1 MKKTYFKKSLS
12 VIMAVLMIMS
22 CWVFVAPEHNH
33 ADAAMATIESY
44 AQEVTGYVNIDPVIY
59 VHGAYGGSTTSE
71 YAYMM
76 NGTVI
81 ADGTVTGEMSTAVTV
96 NGGKT
101 ISKVECVETT
111 NVLSVSNGVLTSQL
125 GGSYGTIDQT
135 TTNSKATLKF
145 TFTDGTFEYH
155 KVSVLANPVAQH
167 SVVLGLDYHNDK
179 RRSVGFEVLAVGS
192 TGQNADGK
200 YVDKSF
206 SDITSGWEY
215 KTNFPVMY
223 TPYNSNYKYDNKEK
237 ESPLVAGINDGS
249 IITTDRV
256 AGYHAMNRFKEN
268 GSSKYIAD
276 TLTSPTATY
285 YLDKSSAKNQGVT
298 YNSSTGKAT
307 VKLLIGNIYA
317 GGSYASVDNIYYWT
331 INGVGANNTSADTFT
346 LTSEIGNITD
356 TSNAFSKN
364 KQSQGY
370 ATITHTIGSSD
381 INNTFTIAYQ
391 SGSGPYVRELIS
403 MPYQIKVVDYSKLR
417 NLYNEYVGKKLV
429 AGNYTSK
436 TWATY
441 TAALQK
447 AELWL
452 SCNADSTVAEK
463 TAQTQD
469 QVYNELLNAFNSLKA
484 RNYDFNYENLF
495 SFSEWAASDS
505 ATMTRG
511 TLTYDLVDGKLTTKS
526 ISESQKDT
534 SFDDPNNQDTYTAHG
549 NGNAYYY
556 IAVDPSKQ
564 YTFEYTVD
572 EPNNHQCYV
581 FFADSSYNALS
592 GSDWFVNHG
601 SATSSGNTKKI
612 TFTPPANAAY
622 VQVRFGSTGAWD
634 CSRTFSNI
642 ALYETARAEKIHLSN
657 WNSRQ
662 YRKAFSYGEAL
673 ATDYVPVN
681 PGYVFD
687 HWEIDTN
694 GAGTLMPLSDFNTTV
709 KASYV
714 LYSTWKNTYAYDV
727 NYENLFSLSNWV
739 NAVAGQ
745 NLGYGT
751 WSVDIDSGLLTLNQT
766 KAKETDKD
774 YRDNTLVA
782 WNYDIPVT
790 AGKTYTFEFDC
801 AVEEGSGVQVHLFL
815 NDSTSGTDWQYYA
828 GSGNVPATEGSPYFR
843 STSKGNKITFT
854 VPEGKTN
861 LNVRFGTCDAY
872 DVTNT
877 ISNIRLYETSKA
889 TELGKIT
896 NLKVRDVISNDM
908 TLLEPKKAGYTFS
921 GWFTD
926 PSFSGSKLTVDAV
939 KELTAGT
946 TLYAKWS
953 SKTYTLKYD
962 ANGGTGTMADES
974 GKRCDIA
981 YTLAPNK
988 FTKTGYTF
996 AGWNTKA
1003 DGTGDSYADK
1013 ASVQFETDES
1023 TVTLYAQW
1031 TINQYTVKFVKA
1043 DGTTASEAKY
1053 NYGTKASD
1061 IKVPDNTANKS
1072 SNALQHYVYSWPEVK
1087 DLGAAD
1093 VTYEEIGTL
1102 ENHTIKYK
1110 DPTAAQHT
1118 EYCTECNYTSDKDH
1132 SGGSAT
1138 CTEQAT
1144 CQYCG
1149 TKYGTAKGHDW
1160 STTYTSN
1167 GDGKTN
1173 THYQTCTREGC
1184 GVMNT
1189 AVAHSWN
1196 DGVIKPDST
1205 CTSTGTKTY
1214 TCKANGCGATYT
1226 EEVGKKSHKLT
1237 KTEAKDAKCEEDGNK
1252 EYWTCSECGKYFSDA
1267 NGTTEIKLADTVI
1280 TKLGHDYTGAVKS
1293 DGNGEKETHS
1303 YLCKNGCGTYGGAT
1317 AHKWGTGVVKPAAT
1331 CTENGTET
1339 FTCTVEGCK
1348 ATYTKTVPATGHSFT
1363 QENATDDYLAT
1374 EATCTDAA
1382 TYYKSCTACGLSSKG
1397 TADKATFKSGDALGH
1412 SFAQANGVKSNN
1424 DGTHSFKCVRCDTY
1438 GTDTTVGGSAACSGG
1453 TANCVDKAK
1462 CTVCKTAYGEVDN
1475 ENHKNVV
1482 TVTGYAATCES
1493 DGKTDGKHC
1502 DACNVDTVVQDTIPA
1517 TGHKFDGY
1525 CVKVGDST
1533 HAYRCTNTNCDK
1545 TGVAG
1550 QAGSTEACYG
1560 EGMTKVDQIANDET
1574 YHKVT
1579 CKCGNSKEVAHTWGS
1594 WTADPENKDN
1604 NQGKMSCTCSVCG
1617 YKKTS
1622 NCKYVEVEDS
1632 YQAPTCTDK
1641 GHRTWKCNDCG
1652 NGYTEIIDATKHSF
1666 GDTTVAKD
1674 ANCTE
1679 SGNTAYKH
1687 CSKCNKYFA
1696 GNAETT
1702 ATDGKDDASSFT
1714 IPAKGHTFTATIVDE
1729 KYLASA
1735 QSCEAKATYYV
1746 SCSVCGA
1753 SSKDATDEKTFETG
1767 NVLGHSFS
1775 VEVEGTRT
1783 DATCTADGSVTMK
1796 CSRCEKTENKT
1807 ITKLGHEMTKTEAEE
1822 AKCEEDGN
1830 NEYYTCSR
1838 CSGVFKDE
1846 KGETATSVEDE
1857 KIDALGHD
1865 YDETKSETNLT
1876 RPVYDEETGTWSKGY
1891 YTHVCSHDASHTTK
1905 EYVDRADYTDYDKAI
1920 SDLEKLLEQ
1929 DLSDEAKENIEK
1941 ALEEANKLPDNLIDS
1956 EQDKINK
1963 AVEGI
1968 NKAIEDNTGNL
1979 KTYTVTFVDDDGQT
1993 LKTES
1998 VISGN
2003 DATAPINVTKT
2014 ADETYHYTFNGW
2026 DKSFTNVTSDLTV
2039 KAKFT
2044 SAEHN
2049 FTTHT
2054 DKDDNVHT
2062 DKCDCGYT
2070 VDVSHG
2076 YNDGVI
2082 TTPAKCEEK
2091 GVKTYT
2097 CSICQGTKTEY
2108 VDAIAHKNKEHH
2120 EAVPATCIATG
2131 TIEYWSCPDCSTNY
2145 SDEACTTAVTDLT
2158 AAINPNNHKNTEEK
2172 EQQDATCTD
2181 DGYTA
2186 GKYCND
2192 CKTWVS
2198 GHEKIDALGHNLSKT
2213 DAKAATCKDTGNQA
2227 YWTCSVCGDVF
2238 SDENGTNQTTAADM
2252 TLGIDANNHVGDTEV
2267 RGTKTANCHE
2277 KGYTGDTYCLGCG
2290 NVKANGTETE
2300 IDKTNHVGGTKVE
2313 KEDTVSGTCKTA
2325 ETWNEVTYCLGCN
2338 DVLKTEPKTGEINK
2352 DNHEDTTEVRGY
2364 KAADCGNNGY
2374 TGDTYYKCCDALVSK
2389 GEVIPATGEHK
2400 YGFTSH
2406 SEPTCTGSGLHV
2418 ETCTVCGDVK
2428 KTTIDPAGHDCSK
2441 TSVAATCK
2449 VQAHNHYQCKNC
2461 DYNYDDGF
2469 NGPLAPHSWFEL
2481 DPGKEPTCTE
2491 TGLTAHEEC
2500 LVCGDEKKATTIPM
2514 LGHSDKDGDGVCDN
2528 CDGTML
2534 NGSHACGCICHKDS
2548 FIMRIIYAI
2557 ARFFWKIFKINK
2569 TCSCGR
2575 VHY

>member
-33 ADAAMATIESY
+33 ADAAMATAESY

-76 NGTVI
+76 NGSVI

-101 ISKVECVETT
+101 ILKVECVETT
-111 NVLSVSNGVLTSQL
+111 NVLSVSNGVLTGQL

-200 YVDKSF
+200 YVDKSLNV
-206 SDITSGWEY
+206 ITSGWKY

-256 AGYHAMNRFKEN
+256 AGYHAMNRFKES

-356 TSNAFSKN
+356 TSDAFSKN

-452 SCNADSTVAEK
+452 SCNADSTVEEK

-469 QVYNELLNAFNSLKA
+469 QVYDELYNAFNSLKA

-505 ATMTRG
+505 ATMTIG

-526 ISESQKDT
+526 ISESQKNT
-534 SFDDPNNQDTYTAHG
+534 SLDDPRNQDTYTAHG

-581 FFADSSYNALS
+581 FFADSSYSALT
-592 GSDWFVNHG
+592 GSDWFVNHS

-612 TFTPPANAAY
+612 TFTPPAKAAY

-642 ALYETARAEKIHLSN
+642 ALYETARAEEIHLSN

-727 NYENLFSLSNWV
+727 NYENLFSFSEWANSKSTTCRVANSGEPNTIRGTLSFDVEKGTMTFTDDPTNTASADFFLV
-739 NAVAGQ
+739 PNNGDGYYTVPVSANTDYTIKFTTSGCSSSLKGQ
-745 NLGYGT
+745 AYAFYYNGATQLSYKSYGEIT
-751 WSVDIDSGLLTLNQT
+751 TNGVH
-766 KAKETDKD
+766 
-774 YRDNTLVA
+774 
-782 WNYDIPVT
+782 
-790 AGKTYTFEFDC
+790 EFKITTPENC
-801 AVEEGSGVQVHLFL
+801 TNLFL
-815 NDSTSGTDWQYYA
+815 
-828 GSGNVPATEGSPYFR
+828 
-843 STSKGNKITFT
+843 
-854 VPEGKTN
+854 
-861 LNVRFGTCDAY
+861 RFGITTHDTA
-872 DVTNT
+872 VTFSD
-877 ISNIRLYETSKA
+877 IAVYETSKA

-908 TLLEPKKAGYTFS
+908 TLLEPKKVGYTFF

-926 PSFSGSKLTVDAV
+926 PSFSGSKLTVDEV
-939 KELTAGT
+939 KALTAGT

-962 ANGGTGTMADES
+962 ANGGTGSMTDES
-974 GKRCDIA
+974 GKRCDTT
-981 YTLAPNK
+981 YNLTGNK

-1003 DGTGDSYADK
+1003 DGTGEAYADK

-1031 TINQYTVKFVKA
+1031 TINQYTVTFKFA
-1043 DGTTASEAKY
+1043 DGKTEAAKY
-1053 NYGTKASD
+1053 NYGTQVSD
-1061 IKVPDNTANKS
+1061 IKVPANTAMTYDNTK
-1072 SNALQHYVYSWPEVK
+1072 HYSYSWPTLANVT
-1087 DLGAAD
+1087 AD
-1093 VTYEEIGTL
+1093 VTYTETKTGTS
-1102 ENHTIKYK
+1102 HSIACKYK
-1110 DPTAAQHT
+1110 DDSQHTQYCTVDGCGYSNDMTHAQSTAATCVKKAHCNTCGSDYGAILQHS
-1118 EYCTECNYTSDKDH
+1118 YTGAYKMDS
-1132 SGGSAT
+1132 
-1138 CTEQAT
+1138 
-1144 CQYCG
+1144 
-1149 TKYGTAKGHDW
+1149 
-1160 STTYTSN
+1160 
-1167 GDGKTN
+1167 DGKDGKHSQKCVN
-1173 THYQTCTREGC
+1173 GCEQYGNQT
-1184 GVMNT
+1184 
-1189 AVAHSWN
+1189 AHSWN

-1226 EEVGKKSHKLT
+1226 EEVGKKSHTLT
-1237 KTEAKDAKCEEDGNK
+1237 KIDAKDAKCEEAGNK

-1267 NGTTEIKLADTVI
+1267 NGETEIKLADTVI
-1280 TKLGHDYTGAVKS
+1280 AKLGHSYTGTVKS
-1293 DGNGEKETHS
+1293 DGSGENATHS

-1317 AHKWGTGVVKPAAT
+1317 AHEWSAGVVEPAAT
-1331 CTENGTET
+1331 CTTDGTET

-1363 QENATDDYLAT
+1363 KENATNDYLAT
-1374 EATCTDAA
+1374 KATCTDAA
-1382 TYYKSCTACGLSSKG
+1382 TYYKSCAKCDLTSKG
-1397 TADKATFKSGDALGH
+1397 TADEATFKSGNALGH
-1412 SFAQANGVKSNN
+1412 SFAQTNGVKSND
-1424 DGTHSFKCVRCDTY
+1424 DGTHSFKCVRCETY
-1438 GTDTTVGGSAACSGG
+1438 GTDTTVGGSEKCSGG
-1453 TANCVDKAK
+1453 TANCVDKAV
-1462 CTVCKTAYGEVDN
+1462 CTVCNAAYGEVDSTK
-1475 ENHKNVV
+1475 HKTVV

-1502 DACNVDTVVQDTIPA
+1502 DACNVDTVVQNTIPA
-1517 TGHKFDGY
+1517 TGHKFDGD
-1525 CVKVGDST
+1525 CVEVTDST

-1545 TGVAG
+1545 TGVGTTAD
-1550 QAGSTEACYG
+1550 STEACYG
-1560 EGMTKVDQIANDET
+1560 EGMTTVAQIANDET

-1579 CKCGNSKEVAHTWGS
+1579 CKCGNEKTEAHTWGDWEKETES
-1594 WTADPENKDN
+1594 STEKN
-1604 NQGKMSCTCSVCG
+1604 GTMSNTCDVCG
-1617 YKKTS
+1617 YVKTTK
-1622 NCKYVEVEDS
+1622 CTYVEVEDS

-1652 NGYTEIIDATKHSF
+1652 NGYTEIIAATKHSF
-1666 GDTTVAKD
+1666 GDTIVAKD

-1679 SGNTAYKH
+1679 IGNTAYKY

-1702 ATDGKDDASSFT
+1702 ATDGKDDTSSFT
-1714 IPAKGHTFTATIVDE
+1714 IPANGHTFDKQDTDK

-1735 QSCEAKATYYV
+1735 QSCDAKAKYYV

-1753 SSKDATDEKTFETG
+1753 SSKDTTDEKTFETG
-1767 NVLGHSFS
+1767 DVLGHDFS
-1775 VEVEGTRT
+1775 VKVEGTRT

-1822 AKCEEDGN
+1822 AKCAEDGN

-1865 YDETKSETNLT
+1865 FQNYVSDGNATCTEDGTKTAKCERCDETDTITDVDSKLGHKYTNYVSNNNATCTKDGTETAYCDYGCGQSHKRTVESSALGHDYDKTKSETNLT

-1920 SDLEKLLEQ
+1920 SDLEKLLDQ

-1941 ALEEANKLPDNLIDS
+1941 ALEEAKKLPDNLIVS
-1956 EQDKINK
+1956 EQDDVNK
-1963 AVEGI
+1963 AVEEI
-1968 NKAIEDNTGNL
+1968 NKAIKDNTGNL
-1979 KTYTVTFVDDDGQT
+1979 KEYTVTFVDGDGKT
-1993 LKTES
+1993 IKTEP

-2003 DATAPINVTKT
+2003 GATAPITATKSSD
-2014 ADETYHYTFNGW
+2014 ATYHYTFSGW
-2026 DKSFTNVTSDLTV
+2026 DESFTNVTSDLTV
-2039 KAKFT
+2039 KATFT
-2044 SAEHN
+2044 SAKHN

-2097 CSICQGTKTEY
+2097 CSICQGTKTE
-2108 VDAIAHKNKEHH
+2108 
-2120 EAVPATCIATG
+2120 
-2131 TIEYWSCPDCSTNY
+2131 
-2145 SDEACTTAVTDLT
+2145 
-2158 AAINPNNHKNTEEK
+2158 
-2172 EQQDATCTD
+2172 
-2181 DGYTA
+2181 
-2186 GKYCND
+2186 
-2192 CKTWVS
+2192 
-2198 GHEKIDALGHNLSKT
+2198 KIDALGHKLSKT

-2238 SDENGTNQTTAADM
+2238 SDENGTTKTTVADM
-2252 TLGIDANNHVGDTEV
+2252 TT
-2267 RGTKTANCHE
+2267 
-2277 KGYTGDTYCLGCG
+2277 
-2290 NVKANGTETE
+2290 
-2300 IDKTNHVGGTKVE
+2300 DKNPANHVGGTKVE
-2313 KEDTVSGTCKTA
+2313 KEDVVPGTCKTAETWNDVTYCLGCGVKTSTEPKTGETNPANHTGGTKVEKEDTVPGTCKKA

-2338 DVLKTEPKTGEINK
+2338 VKLKTEPKTGEINK

-2389 GEVIPATGEHK
+2389 GEVIPATGKHK

-2449 VQAHNHYQCKNC
+2449 VQAHDHYQCKNC